1 MNLEEARK
9 SIDGIDKELLKLFEK
24 RMEAVS
30 EVARY
35 KKENNLPI
43 YNGQREREVVNKLVA
58 DVSPELALYVKV
70 LYNTLFAVSREYQI
84 KAISPESKI
93 VEQIKNALANTD
105 NLFPTSAVVACQ
117 GTEGAY
123 SQKACEKLFFNPSL
137 MYFESFKGVLDAVSN
152 GMCRYGILPLENS
165 VHGTVTEVYDL
176 LGSYDFSIVKAVRIQ
191 VNHVLAAKSKTAK
204 INEICSHRQA
214 IGQCDKF
221 LKEQKGVTVTQCE
234 NTAMAAEMVAKS
246 ERDDLAVI
254 CSKECAQIYGLH
266 IINDNI
272 IDSDNNYTR
281 FICISKTPEIYPG
294 ADKISFVITLPHT
307 AGSLYSVMSRFAA
320 AGINLTKIESRP
332 ISGRDFEF
340 EFYLEIEAS
349 VYSEELYAVLA
360 EMENSDEKFK
370 FFGCYRE
377 I

>member
-1 MNLEEARK
+1 MDLNKARET
-9 SIDGIDKELLKLFEK
+9 IDRVDKELVKLFAE
-24 RMEAVS
+24 RMEAVKD
-30 EVARY
+30 VAKF
-35 KKENNLPI
+35 KKENNMPI
-43 YNGQREREVVNKLVA
+43 FNGKREREIVNKLTNE
-58 DVSPELALYVKV
+58 VSPELALYVKI

-84 KAISPESKI
+84 REINKESKI
-93 VEQIKNALANTD
+93 VDRIKAALESTD
-105 NLFPTSAVVACQ
+105 KQFPQSTIVACQ

-123 SQKACEKLFFNPSL
+123 SQKACEKLFFNPSV
-137 MYFESFKGVLDAVSN
+137 MYFESFKGVFDAVSN

-176 LGSYDFSIVKAVRIQ
+176 TSSYDFSIVKTVKIQ
-191 VNHVLAAKSKTAK
+191 INHVLAAKTKDCK
-204 INEICSHRQA
+204 IKEICSHRQA

-221 LKEQKGVTVTQCE
+221 LKSLDGVKVTPWE
-234 NTAMAAEMVAKS
+234 NTALAAEYVAKS
-246 ERDDLAVI
+246 ERDDLAAI
-254 CSKECAQIYGLH
+254 CSRECAQLNGLY

-272 IDSDNNYTR
+272 VDSDNNYTR
-281 FICISKTPEIYPG
+281 FICISKEPEIYPG

-307 AGSLYSVMSRFAA
+307 SGSLYAVISKFAA

-332 ISGRDFEF
+332 IAGRDFEF
-340 EFYLEIEAS
+340 EFYFEMEAS
-349 VYSEELYAVLA
+349 VYSEELYAVLS